1 MYQKQSAKKAVEIAT
16 SLARKKAESTSIS
29 SAEKSLLRREA
40 EGFIKLLQ
48 IDWNRCGRRST
59 TLKDKYPYLIYENIE
74 VPSGMNQH
82 SEGEGSSG
90 LKDYQRK
97 KSAGRT
103 SLSYHKQ
110 GPRADN
116 PVQSPI

>member
-1 MYQKQSAKKAVEIAT
+1 MYKKQSAKNAVEIAIR
-16 SLARKKAESTSIS
+16 LARKTESTSIS

-59 TLKDKYPYLIYENIE
+59 TLKDKYPDLLYGNIE
-74 VPSGMNQH
+74 VPSGMNHH

-90 LKDYQRK
+90 LENYQRK
-97 KSAGRT
+97 KSAGRK

-110 GPRADN
+110 GPRGN
-116 PVQSPI
+116 NSIQGPI